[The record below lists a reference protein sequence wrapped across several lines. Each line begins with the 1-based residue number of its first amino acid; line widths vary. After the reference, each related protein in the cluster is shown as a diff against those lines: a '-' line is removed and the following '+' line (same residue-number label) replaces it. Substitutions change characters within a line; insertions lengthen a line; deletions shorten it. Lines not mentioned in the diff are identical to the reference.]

1 MKIIELAEKVRNNE
15 LVPQHIKCSD
25 EDLYFDG
32 YTYYDEEGNN
42 DILDILAM
50 NYSNLN
56 IIFDEVEIIEE
67 DKKTPKKIVDYTFEN
82 GTNGYRERLMKDK
95 INEIIDYLEEKE

>member
-15 LVPQHIKCSD
+15 LVPQHIRYSD

-56 IIFDEVEIIEE
+56 KIFDEVEII
-67 DKKTPKKIVDYTFEN
+67 
-82 GTNGYRERLMKDK
+82 
-95 INEIIDYLEEKE
+95 